1 MGTKEFII
9 GGFEINQLEY
19 LASQIPDYYNQS
31 PLDFLLQLEEAVETG
46 EIDAYEITLIL
57 EDFKPC

>member
-1 MGTKEFII
+1 MGTKEFVI

-19 LASQIPDYYNQS
+19 LASQIPGYYNQS
-31 PLDFLLQLEEAVETG
+31 PLDFLLQLEEAVEAG